1 MSFKCLLIIYILIFL
16 SLSVGPHL
24 KQHILPVHGNAS
36 LGYYYVN
43 LYIGTPPQ

>member
-1 MSFKCLLIIYILIFL
+1 MSFKCLLLLSTLALL
-16 SLSVGPHL
+16 SLSVNPHL

>member
-1 MSFKCLLIIYILIFL
+1 MKVNLWLLLFL
-16 SLSVGPHL
+16 VIVAFAGPDP
-24 KQHILPVHGNAS
+24 QLPKHVIRVYGNAS

>member
-1 MSFKCLLIIYILIFL
+1 MSFKSLLLISALAL
-16 SLSVGPHL
+16 LNLSVDPHL